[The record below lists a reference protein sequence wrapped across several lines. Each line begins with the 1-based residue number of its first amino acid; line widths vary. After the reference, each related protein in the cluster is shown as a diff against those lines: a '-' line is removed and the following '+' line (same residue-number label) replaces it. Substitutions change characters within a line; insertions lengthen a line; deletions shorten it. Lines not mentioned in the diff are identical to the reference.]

1 MLSCQ
6 NLNENMKAEEYKQS
20 FDPEFESF
28 CVANGIHFY
37 PWVGCGYHDSAKKI
51 LILGESYYLDDWNP
65 TGRFDLDITKD
76 ASPLA
81 IRKYLGEEPTNNHKV
96 ETKEFITLHKAT
108 RAILGIVGRPVS
120 LEERRSLWHNVVY
133 SVFIQNSF
141 RSKVADSS
149 SFSKEELDKDVKI
162 LDVLLAR
169 YNPDVVISF
178 SNSIQKLI
186 ADKPKIFKIAANSS
200 GRTLTSYEWERNGV
214 RFLGIPHPSI
224 LRSNLSIHNLHSL
237 MQEVLM

>member
-1 MLSCQ
+1 MR
-6 NLNENMKAEEYKQS
+6 AEDYKQT

-28 CVANGIHFY
+28 CIKNSIHFY
-37 PWVGCGYHDSAKKI
+37 PWVGGNYHSCDKKI

-65 TGRFDLDITKD
+65 AGRFDMDMTKD

-81 IRKYLGEEPTNNHKV
+81 IRKYLGEEPTNDFKV

-120 LEERRSLWHNVVY
+120 LSERRSLWHNVVY

-149 SFSKEELDKDVKI
+149 PFTKDEIDKDAQI
-162 LDVLLAR
+162 LDALLAQ
-169 YNPDVVISF
+169 YKPDVVISF
-178 SNSIQKLI
+178 SNSIQNAI
-186 ADKPKIFKIAANSS
+186 ADNSKKIKFVSS
-200 GRTLTSYEWERNGV
+200 SNGRMLTCITWKRSDIQFV
-214 RFLGIPHPSI
+214 GIPHPSI
-224 LRSNLSIHNLHSL
+224 LRSNISIENLHQIIKGL
-237 MQEVLM
+237 IN